1 MKDMF
6 LDKCGAVNCLC
17 AFQAIVEEGLKINLT
32 VSMGWV
38 ENFLDAKS
46 YRPSDIFKSRKG
58 LTV

>member
-6 LDKCGAVNCLC
+6 LDKCGAVNCLA

-46 YRPSDIFKSRKG
+46 YRPSDIIKSRKG